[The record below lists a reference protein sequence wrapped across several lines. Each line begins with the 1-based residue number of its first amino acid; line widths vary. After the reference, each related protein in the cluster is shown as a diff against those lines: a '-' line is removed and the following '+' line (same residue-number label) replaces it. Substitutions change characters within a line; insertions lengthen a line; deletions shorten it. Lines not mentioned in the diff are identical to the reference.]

1 MSVQPIDESFKPIP
15 LAFSFYKVPKIFLNL
30 KEGLFHNVSGLL
42 TESRELNKIEQKDKI
57 TTLCLSND

>member
-30 KEGLFHNVSGLL
+30 KEGLFHNVSSFL
-42 TESRELNKIEQKDKI
+42 TKWKFNGKK
-57 TTLCLSND
+57 